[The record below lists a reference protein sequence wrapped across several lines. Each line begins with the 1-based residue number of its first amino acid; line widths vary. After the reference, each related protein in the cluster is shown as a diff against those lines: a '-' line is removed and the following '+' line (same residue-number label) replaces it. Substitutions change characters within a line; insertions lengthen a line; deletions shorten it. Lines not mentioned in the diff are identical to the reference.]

1 MKALFLVT
9 EDWYFLS
16 HALPLARRL
25 RDSGAEVVVMTRLQ
39 GLRDAIEAE
48 GFRVIPWQV
57 VRRSLNP
64 FHELIAFSQVLRTY
78 KSERPDLAHH
88 SALKPIVHG
97 GIAARLC
104 GGIPSVNVV
113 VGLGYV
119 FASST
124 LKMRV
129 VRWLLSGLLGI
140 ALRAKSAKTVFQNND
155 NRKEL
160 LELGVLIAD
169 HAVVIRGDGVDKQHF
184 HSKPEPNGTPVIM
197 MVSRMLWEKGVGD
210 FVQAAEIIRQE
221 GIKATFVLVGKP
233 DPGNPGSIHESQLN
247 TWCASGVVEWWG
259 NRDDMPNVIG
269 QSNIVCFPSFY
280 SEGVPRVL
288 LEAASCGRAIVTT
301 DTPGCRDVVRH
312 GENGILVPP
321 HDPMA
326 LAGALKELI
335 QDPQRRAKMAW
346 TGRQIVVNEFSQG
359 IVIEQM
365 MEVYR
370 SLLGSRWIAISGKP
384 AAADEART
392 AEISASRN

>member
-1 MKALFLVT
+1 M
-9 EDWYFLS
+9 
-16 HALPLARRL
+16 
-25 RDSGAEVVVMTRLQ
+25 
-39 GLRDAIEAE
+39 
-48 GFRVIPWQV
+48 
-57 VRRSLNP
+57 
-64 FHELIAFSQVLRTY
+64 
-78 KSERPDLAHH
+78 
-88 SALKPIVHG
+88 
-97 GIAARLC
+97 
-104 GGIPSVNVV
+104 
-113 VGLGYV
+113 
-119 FASST
+119 
-124 LKMRV
+124 
-129 VRWLLSGLLGI
+129 VRWLVIGLLGI
-140 ALRAKSAKTVFQNND
+140 ALRAKSAKTVFQNDD

-160 LELGVLIAD
+160 VELGVVIAD
-169 HAVVIRGDGVDKQHF
+169 HTVVIRGDGVDKQHF
-184 HSKPEPNGTPVIM
+184 HSKPEPNGMPVIM

-210 FVQAAEIIRQE
+210 FVRAAEITRQE

-233 DPGNPGSIHESQLN
+233 DPGNPGSIDESQLN

-259 NRDDMPNVIG
+259 NRGDMPNVIG

-365 MEVYR
+365 IEVYR
-370 SLLGSRWIAISGKP
+370 SLLGSRWVPISGKP

-392 AEISASRN
+392 AETLASRN